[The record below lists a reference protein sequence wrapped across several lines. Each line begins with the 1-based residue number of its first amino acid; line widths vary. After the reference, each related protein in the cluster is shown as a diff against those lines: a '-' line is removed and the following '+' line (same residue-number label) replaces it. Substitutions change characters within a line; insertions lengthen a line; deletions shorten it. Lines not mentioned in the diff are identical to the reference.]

1 MIRRSQNSVP
11 YEFELLE
18 EFRTNDY
25 KNTAEVENCR
35 RAWNR
40 RLTTPRWPLTP
51 SQFHPLEERV
61 EVELT
66 AVHRLTVYVAN
77 NGIRADDSDATLSRV
92 ARRSNR
98 VPGMALQ
105 VLRRAQRSREKLL
118 TKKMVD
124 EFRFVVEEGERQ
136 ICMPISRCSMYLP
149 LCRLGVG
156 LRRFF

>member
-1 MIRRSQNSVP
+1 M
-11 YEFELLE
+11 
-18 EFRTNDY
+18 
-25 KNTAEVENCR
+25 
-35 RAWNR
+35 
-40 RLTTPRWPLTP
+40 
-51 SQFHPLEERV
+51 
-61 EVELT
+61 
-66 AVHRLTVYVAN
+66 
-77 NGIRADDSDATLSRV
+77 GIRADDSYATLSRV

-98 VPGMALQ
+98 MPGMALQ
-105 VLRRAQRSREKLL
+105 VLRRAQRSHEKLL